1 MKVIFNIIA
10 YCCLISFTTQTIYSQ
25 SVHTLKR
32 NGDLAYTEA
41 DYGQAEIDYHKAYE
55 KEKDHKSSFN
65 LGNALFQ
72 QERFEEAAT
81 YFENAAGM
89 MPDNVSKSMALH
101 NLGNALLNQQKLE
114 ESIEAYKKAIRLNP
128 NDSDIKENL
137 LLAKMAKKQQEE
149 QQQQEQGEEGEQGEE
164 NQEQQEQGEEGEQ
177 NQEQKEGENQEQ
189 QDSTQQQQQEQ
200 QDSLQQQQAQESEL
214 DSSQIDSS
222 QLIPAIK
229 LSKEEAARLL
239 QAAEQ
244 EERKVQ
250 EKLKRVKSNK
260 KKPSKDW

>member
-1 MKVIFNIIA
+1 MKIIINIIA
-10 YCCLISFTTQTIYSQ
+10 YSVLILCTIQTIHSQ
-25 SVHTLKR
+25 SSHTLKR
-32 NGDLAYTEA
+32 SGDLAYTEA

-89 MPDNVSKSMALH
+89 MPDNISKSMAFH
-101 NLGNALLNQQKLE
+101 NLGNALLKQQKLE

-137 LLAKMAKKQQEE
+137 LLAKMAKKQQQE
-149 QQQQEQGEEGEQGEE
+149 QQQQEQGEQGEQSQEKQE
-164 NQEQQEQGEEGEQ
+164 QNQEQEQQDGEQ
-177 NQEQKEGENQEQ
+177 NQEQQQQQQ
-189 QDSTQQQQQEQ
+189 QDSTQQQQQ
-200 QDSLQQQQAQESEL
+200 QDSLQHQQAQESEL
-214 DSSQIDSS
+214 DSTQIDSS